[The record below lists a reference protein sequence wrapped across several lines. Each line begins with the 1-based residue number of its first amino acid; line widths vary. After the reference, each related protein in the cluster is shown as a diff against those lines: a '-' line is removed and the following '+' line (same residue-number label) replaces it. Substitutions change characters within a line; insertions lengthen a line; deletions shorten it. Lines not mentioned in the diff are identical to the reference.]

1 MLPAPNPPLTFVYLG
16 MDSFQVRKFE
26 FKLEEIYNQTGW
38 IQDELPLNEFIAKF
52 PVEFKDGVAQRPE
65 QPEDFDL
72 DRDTRLA
79 VLVAFR
85 ESFS

>member
-1 MLPAPNPPLTFVYLG
+1 
-16 MDSFQVRKFE
+16 MDSYQVRKFE
-26 FKLEEIYNQTGW
+26 FKLEEIYNKTEWLQY
-38 IQDELPLNEFIAKF
+38 ELPLNDFIAKF
-52 PVEFKDGVAQRPE
+52 PIEYKDGIVQRPE
-65 QPEDFDL
+65 PPEDFDL

>member
-1 MLPAPNPPLTFVYLG
+1 
-16 MDSFQVRKFE
+16 MDSYQVRKFE
-26 FKLEEIYNQTGW
+26 FKLEEIYNKTEW

-52 PVEFKDGVAQRPE
+52 PIEFKDGVVQRPE
-65 QPEDFDL
+65 PPEDFDL
-72 DRDTRLA
+72 DRTTRLA